1 MRQRSFS
8 VQAVLTVY
16 FGTTAH
22 GTNVYR
28 ESLDLIEFLARP
40 VFAMRLHERF
50 GDDVLME
57 HLWTQ
62 FPRLREIPSYDY
74 AGAMS
79 LEQWTAQAAAALG
92 GWKLAVKD
100 RSS

>member
-1 MRQRSFS
+1 MRQRTFS

-16 FGTTAH
+16 SGTVAY

-28 ESLDLIEFLARP
+28 ESLDLIEFIGRP

-50 GDDVLME
+50 RDEALME

-62 FPRLREIPSYDY
+62 FPRLRDVPPYDY

-79 LEQWTAQAAAALG
+79 LEHWTAQAAVTLG
-92 GWKLAVKD
+92 GWRLAVQD
-100 RSS
+100 RS